1 MSSFSVPFEVRYARR
16 SDLRKNAL
24 HLVAAEDAKGQ
35 QKQFFSGTLVRPRHV
50 AELLRLL
57 MTVVQARYHIPA
69 AMLNRILAEADPIV
83 TSSDERLR
91 FEGLSS
97 CCGVYCRVDLFPD
110 AVRDG
115 QFGQGTTNVDFN
127 PPMLAALAKVR
138 ESDTIEFVVEREGF
152 ELRKATESVVEKK
165 VKLPVRWIRGLTEV
179 QACQSRMTLFHEASG
194 PDIWRFL
201 RSFPRMKTGHR
212 EMWIVA
218 SGRSLRLSQRATKE
232 GLRVCGLERLRVLEA
247 CAATA
252 RSVQLFADPV
262 TGASAWQL
270 TFADSRFTLT
280 LSPEVWRGFSG
291 EGQVLHQ
298 LAGKSWP
305 AFLRRVKTRLRW
317 QSQLDLAD
325 LQKQLGKD
333 VSDET
338 IREALAS
345 LATQGLVGFDL
356 GDGAWF
362 HRELPFDL
370 GQVEKHH
377 PRLKDAR
384 KLLDE
389 DKVKVVKATEKL
401 AEVLVASSDVEHRV
415 RFQNDEP
422 HCTCPWFSQYQ
433 NSRGPCKH
441 ILAAQILLEEHHNE

>member
-1 MSSFSVPFEVRYARR
+1 
-16 SDLRKNAL
+16 
-24 HLVAAEDAKGQ
+24 
-35 QKQFFSGTLVRPRHV
+35 
-50 AELLRLL
+50 
-57 MTVVQARYHIPA
+57 
-69 AMLNRILAEADPIV
+69 
-83 TSSDERLR
+83 
-91 FEGLSS
+91 
-97 CCGVYCRVDLFPD
+97 
-110 AVRDG
+110 
-115 QFGQGTTNVDFN
+115 
-127 PPMLAALAKVR
+127 
-138 ESDTIEFVVEREGF
+138 
-152 ELRKATESVVEKK
+152 
-165 VKLPVRWIRGLTEV
+165 
-179 QACQSRMTLFHEASG
+179 
-194 PDIWRFL
+194 
-201 RSFPRMKTGHR
+201 
-212 EMWIVA
+212 
-218 SGRSLRLSQRATKE
+218 
-232 GLRVCGLERLRVLEA
+232 
-247 CAATA
+247 
-252 RSVQLFADPV
+252 
-262 TGASAWQL
+262 
-270 TFADSRFTLT
+270 
-280 LSPEVWRGFSG
+280 
-291 EGQVLHQ
+291 VLHQ

-317 QSQLDLAD
+317 QSHVDLAD

-333 VSDET
+333 VDAET

-370 GQVEKHH
+370 SQVEKHH

-389 DKVKVVKATEKL
+389 NKVKVLKATEKL

>member
-1 MSSFSVPFEVRYARR
+1 MSSFSVPFETRYARR

-35 QKQFFSGTLVRPRHV
+35 QKQFFSGTLMRPRHV

-83 TSSDERLR
+83 TSSEDRLR

-97 CCGVYCRVDLFPD
+97 CCGVYCRLDLFPE

-115 QFGQGTTNVDFN
+115 LFGQGTTNVDFN

-179 QACQSRMTLFHEASG
+179 QACQSRMKMFHEASG
-194 PDIWRFL
+194 PDVWRFL
-201 RSFPRMKTGHR
+201 RSFPRMKTSHH
-212 EMWIVA
+212 EMWVVSA
-218 SGRSLRLSQRATKE
+218 GRTLRLSQRPSKD
-232 GLRVCGLERLRVLEA
+232 GLRICGLERLRVLES

-252 RSVQLFADPV
+252 KSVQMFADEV

-270 TFADSRFTLT
+270 TFSDSRFTLVV
-280 LSPEVWRGFSG
+280 SPEVWRGFSG

-305 AFLRRVKTRLRW
+305 AFVRRVKTRLRW
-317 QSQLDLAD
+317 QSQVDLKE
-325 LQKQLGKD
+325 LQRQLGKET
-333 VSDET
+333 DENQ
-338 IREALAS
+338 IRDALAS

-356 GDGAWF
+356 STGAWF

-370 GQVEKHH
+370 SQVEKHH

-384 KLLDE
+384 KLLE
-389 DKVKVVKATEKL
+389 ENKVRIVKATQHA

-415 RFQNDEP
+415 RIQDEER